1 MDIGAQLLKLGVL
14 FLKRKDVPAPG
25 VVQRRFFHIAPSIF
39 LPDGG
44 ADGKCL
50 PPGTVVL
57 DENGSAV
64 PCLFRRRHQ
73 EGIGKTAEVPL
84 LLQKVKDRL
93 LVHAAVTRFIV
104 SRSVRQFSLARKVT
118 VGIDRHRKPVI
129 RRWIVEF
136 HFLKSAALKRP
147 EHLGAGEI
155 RLVLPVGASRQ
166 IAQSK
171 AVLAGQNERAVLRQ
185 EGAAPLHG
193 RRSRS
198 PLFHA
203 ADHHQVESPG
213 RIFQP
218 VGDIGATA
226 VSPAVHLQI
235 FIALIQN
242 RHMGGA
248 LCQQTGQGSIS
259 GSDLQHLLRAVKR
272 IPLQEILADIGERV
286 EILRSFFRRQ
296 RAADSLRI
304 APICFK

>member
-1 MDIGAQLLKLGVL
+1 M
-14 FLKRKDVPAPG
+14 PAPG

-50 PPGTVVL
+50 PPGAVIL
-57 DENGSAV
+57 DENGSAL
-64 PCLFRRRHQ
+64 PRLFRRRHQ
-73 EGIGKTAEVPL
+73 EGVGKTAEVPL

-93 LVHAAVTRFIV
+93 LIHTAITRFIV
-104 SRSVRQFSLARKVT
+104 GRPVRQLSLTRKVT

-129 RRWIVEF
+129 RRWIVEL
-136 HFLKSAALKRP
+136 HFLKSTVRKRP
-147 EHLGAGEI
+147 GHLGTGEI
-155 RLVLPVGASRQ
+155 RLVLPVGAARQ
-166 IAQSK
+166 IAQSQ
-171 AVLAGQNERAVLRQ
+171 AVLAGQNERALLRQ

-193 RRSRS
+193 RRGRS

-203 ADHHQVESPG
+203 ADHHQVKFPG

-218 VGDIGATA
+218 VGNIGAPA

-235 FIALIQN
+235 LVALIQN

-248 LCQQTGQGSIS
+248 LCQQAGQGSIA
-259 GSDLQHLLRAVKR
+259 GADLQHLLRAVKR

-286 EILRSFFRRQ
+286 EILRPFFRRQ
-296 RAADSLRI
+296 RTADPLRI
-304 APICFK
+304 APIRFK